1 MMRRFAT
8 TVVLAA
14 ILTALSGGL
23 AQAGSDEPGGPG
35 GPGEGTSNFHWTGT
49 VIVVPKP

>member
-23 AQAGSDEPGGPG
+23 AQAGADEPGGPG
-35 GPGEGTSNFHWTGT
+35 EGASNFHWTGT